1 LASDFEHREVVL
13 SHLVRAR
20 AMRAVRKG
28 DVIFDGFFGSAAC
41 PEKVFSFLLGEQKSQ
56 LRGASFAIRM
66 SHNAIRRP
74 PRALR
79 FEAAHPRRNSEGC
92 RLIGA
97 RTLRRDNSAA
107 LELS

>member
-66 SHNAIRRP
+66 SHNAIRR
-74 PRALR
+74 ALDSR
-79 FEAAHPRRNSEGC
+79 HPTSASCAPFRS
-92 RLIGA
+92 GA
-97 RTLRRDNSAA
+97 SAKK
-107 LELS
+107 